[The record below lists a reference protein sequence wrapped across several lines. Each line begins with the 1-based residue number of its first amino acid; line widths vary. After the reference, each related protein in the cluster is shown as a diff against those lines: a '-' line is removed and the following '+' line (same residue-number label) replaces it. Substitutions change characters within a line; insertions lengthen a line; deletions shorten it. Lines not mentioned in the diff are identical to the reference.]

1 MLNIN
6 LKLLISCFY
15 KFRISYL
22 VSVLKYLFTFV
33 LLPLLVF
40 SQEITLVET
49 SYLDAE
55 KFIGIDFHDN
65 TYYIKDQILF
75 KKSNDSV
82 FNFKDFQLGEIYS
95 VDISNPLN
103 IAVYYQDFNVVILLD
118 NKLSEIER
126 INFNAIYEFINTSQV
141 SIAANTSLWAFNLDS
156 QQLELYNYRNQNKTT
171 VSQPLNGEVIQ
182 QVSNINYCFLM
193 TEKYIRAYN
202 IYGSLIIEI
211 PNEGYQKISQINENL
226 IAKKDNNLYYIN
238 KETQETSKIKSPEIS
253 IKDLQ
258 LTQEF
263 LYIYD
268 GNKVSKFKLTF

>member
-1 MLNIN
+1 MFKRN
-6 LKLLISCFY
+6 LKQLISCFY
-15 KFRISYL
+15 KIRISYI
-22 VSVLKYLFTFV
+22 VCVLKYL
-33 LLPLLVF
+33 LLFILIPKLVF

-49 SYLDAE
+49 SHLDAE
-55 KFIGIDFHDN
+55 KFIGVDFNDN
-65 TYYIKDQILF
+65 SYYVKDQILF
-75 KKSNDSV
+75 KKTNHSL

-95 VDISNPLN
+95 VDISNPMN
-103 IAVYYQDFNVVILLD
+103 IAVYYQDFNVVVLLD

-126 INFNAIYEFINTSQV
+126 INFNTIFEFINTSQV
-141 SIAANTSLWAFNLDS
+141 SIAANNSLWIFNLDL
-156 QQLELYNYRNQNKTT
+156 QQLELFNYRNQNKTI
-171 VSQPLNGEVIQ
+171 VSQPFNGEIIQ

-211 PNEGYQKISQINENL
+211 PNEGYQKISQLNENL
-226 IAKKDNNLYYIN
+226 ILKKENDLYYIN
-238 KETQETSKIKSPEIS
+238 KETQETTKIKSPEIS

-263 LYIYD
+263 LYIYN

>member
-1 MLNIN
+1 LFKRN
-6 LKLLISCFY
+6 LKQLISCFY
-15 KFRISYL
+15 KIRISYI
-22 VSVLKYLFTFV
+22 VCVLKYL
-33 LLPLLVF
+33 LLFILIPKLVF

-49 SYLDAE
+49 SHLDAD
-55 KFIGIDFHDN
+55 KFIGVDFNDN
-65 TYYIKDQILF
+65 SYYVKDQILF
-75 KKSNDSV
+75 KKTNHSL

-95 VDISNPLN
+95 VDISNPMN
-103 IAVYYQDFNVVILLD
+103 IAVYYQDFNVVVLLD

-126 INFNAIYEFINTSQV
+126 INFNTIFEFINTSQV
-141 SIAANTSLWAFNLDS
+141 SIAANNSLWIFNLDL
-156 QQLELYNYRNQNKTT
+156 QQLELFNYRNQNKTI
-171 VSQPLNGEVIQ
+171 VSQPFNGEIIQ

-211 PNEGYQKISQINENL
+211 PNEGYQKISQLNENL
-226 IAKKDNNLYYIN
+226 ILKKENDLYYIN
-238 KETQETSKIKSPEIS
+238 KETQETTKIKSPEIS

-263 LYIYD
+263 LYIYN